1 VGGGSIKADFICIIL
16 FIQEEGLLPTEPI
29 IGYIVNQN
37 MPFFLLALGDNS
49 VLYFTVLML
58 HGGFHTCHPPTTLF

>member
-1 VGGGSIKADFICIIL
+1 MGGGSIKADFICIIL

-49 VLYFTVLML
+49 VLYFML
-58 HGGFHTCHPPTTLF
+58 HGGFHTCRLPTTLF